1 MFPWNPY
8 NPYFPCLWK
17 QSSDFRVFFF
27 IHAKKGNTE
36 TKETKDNMTLP
47 FYKFE
52 FLFMQWREIRK
63 LRKIRIENVLSF
75 DSLKSLFSLENNIF
89 KYIHG
94 AI

>member
-1 MFPWNPY
+1 MEE
-8 NPYFPCLWK
+8 
-17 QSSDFRVFFF
+17 
-27 IHAKKGNTE
+27 NTE

-52 FLFMQWREIRK
+52 FLFMQWREIQK
-63 LRKIRIENVLSF
+63 LRKIRIEHVLSF

>member
-1 MFPWNPY
+1 MEE
-8 NPYFPCLWK
+8 
-17 QSSDFRVFFF
+17 
-27 IHAKKGNTE
+27 NTE

-52 FLFMQWREIRK
+52 FLFMQWREIWK
-63 LRKIRIENVLSF
+63 LRKIRIENMLSF